1 MASLS
6 VRQNGGNNGS
16 HLAWEPLDVMR
27 QMLEW
32 DPFRELE
39 PRGWLGGTETFVPHF
54 DVKETAD
61 GYVFKADLPGI
72 EEKDLDVSIT
82 GTRLTVSGK
91 REAETVGESE
101 TVYARER
108 RYGSFS
114 RTFTLP
120 EGIDGDHIEAQLRCG
135 VLTVHLPKTPAVK
148 PRRISLKSVAEN
160 VRTMF
165 DNKEKAS
172 A

>member
-1 MASLS
+1 MGSLS
-6 VRQNGGNNGS
+6 VRQNGGNGS
-16 HLAWEPLDVMR
+16 NLAWEPLDVMR

-32 DPFRELE
+32 DPFREMA
-39 PRGWLGGTETFVPHF
+39 PRAWLGSEAFAPHF
-54 DVKETAD
+54 DVKETRE

-91 REAETVGESE
+91 REPEKVNEDETW
-101 TVYARER
+101 YACER
-108 RYGSFS
+108 RSGSFS

-120 EGIDGDHIEAQLRCG
+120 EGIDSDHIEAQLRNG
-135 VLTVHLPKTPAVK
+135 VLTVHLPKTPEVK
-148 PRRISLKSVAEN
+148 PRKISLQGVTDKVRSVFE
-160 VRTMF
+160 
-165 DNKEKAS
+165 NKEKAS